1 MLTASA
7 GEAIVTHR
15 FLKYDF
21 FKGDIQ
27 QRINGV
33 LISQGKGAAVP
44 FAIDGLQQRGIFFV
58 NPMKNAM
65 KE

>member
-44 FAIDGLQQRGIFFV
+44 FAIDGLQQKRYIFV
-58 NPMKNAM
+58 NLAKNVM
-65 KE
+65 EK